1 MIVALESFKK
11 FHGVDK
17 LNFMKTSKLT
27 KKGNPRYMC
36 VTQLPAG
43 VPQIFVADGV
53 PQEAINALWLTHP
66 NQDPALGDILIAG
79 STKMEAGFDI

>member
-1 MIVALESFKK
+1 MIVALASFKK
-11 FHGVDK
+11 FHGIEE
-17 LNFMKTSKLT
+17 LEFMKTSKLT

-53 PQEAINALWLTHP
+53 EPKDINALWLSHP

-79 STKMEAGFDI
+79 STKMTAGFTL